1 MASIF
6 TKIINREIPAA
17 IVFENDKVIAFK
29 DINPQ
34 APVHILVVPKKE
46 IATVNDIKEEENPQA
61 PVHILVVPKKEIAT
75 VNDIK
80 EEDKELIGEVYLA
93 IGKIAA
99 DLGIA
104 EEGYRVIANCNE
116 YGGQEVFHIHFHLL
130 YGGQEV
136 FHIHFHLLGG
146 KKLGPLV

>member
-6 TKIINREIPAA
+6 TKIINREIPSD

-46 IATVNDIKEEENPQA
+46 IATI
-61 PVHILVVPKKEIAT
+61 
-75 VNDIK
+75 NDIK

-99 DLGIA
+99 QLGIA

-116 YGGQEVFHIHFHLL
+116 YGA
-130 YGGQEV
+130 QEV

-146 KKLGPLV
+146 EKLGPLV

>member
-6 TKIINREIPAA
+6 TKIINREIPSD

-34 APVHILVVPKKE
+34 ASVHILVVPKKE
-46 IATVNDIKEEENPQA
+46 IATI
-61 PVHILVVPKKEIAT
+61 
-75 VNDIK
+75 NDIK

-99 DLGIA
+99 QLGIA

-130 YGGQEV
+130 GGE
-136 FHIHFHLLGG
+136 
-146 KKLGPLV
+146 KLGPLV

>member
-46 IATVNDIKEEENPQA
+46 IATI
-61 PVHILVVPKKEIAT
+61 
-75 VNDIK
+75 NDIK
-80 EEDKELIGEVYLA
+80 EEDKELIGEIYLA

-99 DLGIA
+99 DFGIA
-104 EEGYRVIANCNE
+104 KDGYRVIANCNE

-130 YGGQEV
+130 GGE
-136 FHIHFHLLGG
+136 
-146 KKLGPLV
+146 KLGSLV

>member
-6 TKIINREIPAA
+6 TKIINREIPSD

-34 APVHILVVPKKE
+34 APIHILVVPKKE
-46 IATVNDIKEEENPQA
+46 IPTI
-61 PVHILVVPKKEIAT
+61 
-75 VNDIK
+75 NDIK
-80 EEDKELIGEVYLA
+80 EEDKELIGEVYLV
-93 IGKIAA
+93 IGKIAEE
-99 DLGIA
+99 LGIA

-130 YGGQEV
+130 
-136 FHIHFHLLGG
+136 GG
-146 KKLGPLV
+146 KKLGSLV

>member
-6 TKIINREIPAA
+6 TKIINREIPSD

-46 IATVNDIKEEENPQA
+46 IATINDIKE
-61 PVHILVVPKKEIAT
+61 V
-75 VNDIK
+75 
-80 EEDKELIGEVYLA
+80 DKELIGEVYLA

-99 DLGIA
+99 QLGIA

-130 YGGQEV
+130 GGE
-136 FHIHFHLLGG
+136 
-146 KKLGPLV
+146 KLGPLV

>member
-6 TKIINREIPAA
+6 TKIINREIPSD

-46 IATVNDIKEEENPQA
+46 IATI
-61 PVHILVVPKKEIAT
+61 
-75 VNDIK
+75 NDIK

-99 DLGIA
+99 QLGIA

-116 YGGQEVFHIHFHLL
+116 YGV
-130 YGGQEV
+130 QEV

-146 KKLGPLV
+146 EKLGPLV

>member
-6 TKIINREIPAA
+6 TKIINREIPSD

-46 IATVNDIKEEENPQA
+46 IATI
-61 PVHILVVPKKEIAT
+61 
-75 VNDIK
+75 NDIK

-99 DLGIA
+99 QLGIA

-130 YGGQEV
+130 GGE
-136 FHIHFHLLGG
+136 
-146 KKLGPLV
+146 KLGSLV

>member
-46 IATVNDIKEEENPQA
+46 IATVNDIKEE
-61 PVHILVVPKKEIAT
+61 
-75 VNDIK
+75 
-80 EEDKELIGEVYLA
+80 DKELIGEVYLA

-104 EEGYRVIANCNE
+104 EEG
-116 YGGQEVFHIHFHLL
+116 
-130 YGGQEV
+130 
-136 FHIHFHLLGG
+136 
-146 KKLGPLV
+146 